1 MTQTKT
7 DSVLAL
13 SGFPPLV
20 RNVPPNWPQEPTPN
34 KLSLLWQYNYHNL
47 YHQYS
52 PFTNYHENVLS
63 GLLSDKQ
70 PFVYTY
76 IDEIDR
82 GIRGLST
89 VNKALLATVNIQ
101 QDTVSDVIR
110 IAKWQVSSWG
120 VQFLAK
126 QALIQRL
133 QPFDETRI
141 YNPLSPILATIRPFA
156 LGIGEQ
162 PMRHIE
168 GGVLGFA
175 NSITSTIGINL
186 LGRGFTTPSS
196 TVGDRALSDY
206 NTGQGKGLVRGGT
219 ATEAYANLIKVWPGP
234 DTSFG
239 GIGFQGLLAKAKVAV
254 NKMFGSANQP
264 ADTQVRADEG
274 TYGKMVVSSRLF
286 PMQPW
291 YPMRETKIDAPKRN
305 QSLLS
310 SLNNVSSTAMGII
323 SNPKQLI
330 GMGLNALFNMAGTGN
345 GVGIFY
351 GKKIIA
357 LPEGQFIYVETKQGI
372 NGTPIKG
379 RSVGYEIQGNKYG
392 DNIKVVGDGNLEN
405 SDMLLQFSLYQNED
419 YNYESKF
426 TEPNVQKV
434 KTLQDTLK
442 SVAGNINSNQTIYT
456 AKTTTYSKLLSSGD
470 LKAIGYDNMFAN
482 VPSTPSPINTYGSVK
497 EYSTGDGK
505 LPPTLDKKV
514 NANKNL
520 KFATTFTS
528 DGLNQLEILQRDQQG
543 RLKIPYDGNI
553 RDVHGNWYEYKPYED
568 DLIAFFFYDVVN
580 KKYIPFRA
588 TIKGISEG
596 NTAFWDE
603 LRFIGR
609 ADQLYSYNGFSRT
622 LSFGFNVVVNSIS
635 ELLPCWKRINYLASI
650 VKPSNYTR
658 SENVNNVFN
667 RFMVPPMFMITI
679 GDLYKF
685 QPIVIRSVTVNI
697 PDDALWETL
706 NSDNSTEWSYLNGII
721 KNPKVGNRYGQLP
734 REVEINIEGALLEK
748 ERAQV
753 GGSHYG
759 HAPRKDNWEDFLNN
773 GELTEESFLVG
784 VAGTESEYYLPKPS
798 NLHKQM
804 IEASPSANPK

>member
-1 MTQTKT
+1 MSSTRV

-13 SGFPPLV
+13 EGFPPLIK
-20 RNVPPNWPQEPTPN
+20 NVPPNWPTVPTPD
-34 KLSLLWQYNYHNL
+34 KISLLWKYNYHNL
-47 YHQYS
+47 YHKYS

-63 GLLSDKQ
+63 GILSDKQ

-76 IDEIDR
+76 IDETDT
-82 GIRGLST
+82 GIRGLP
-89 VNKALLATVNIQ
+89 KFAQALLATVNIQ

-110 IAKWQVSSWG
+110 ISKWQISSWG

-141 YNPLSPILATIRPFA
+141 YNPLSPILATIRPFS

-168 GGVLGFA
+168 GGILGLA
-175 NSITSTIGINL
+175 NSVTSTVGINF

-196 TVGDRALSDY
+196 TVGDIALSDY

-234 DTSFG
+234 DVSFG
-239 GIGFQGLLAKAKVAV
+239 GIGISGLIANAKSAI
-254 NKMFGSANQP
+254 NKAFGTANQP
-264 ADTQVRADEG
+264 AGTKVRADEA
-274 TYGKMVVSSRLF
+274 TYAKMAVSSRLF

-291 YPMRETKIDAPKRN
+291 YPNPETKIDAPKRN

-310 SLNNVSSTAMGII
+310 SLNNISSTAMGII

-330 GMGLNALFNMAGTGN
+330 GMGLNALLNMAGTGT
-345 GVGIFY
+345 VTFY

-357 LPEGQFIYVETKQGI
+357 LPEGKFIYVETKQGI
-372 NGTPIKG
+372 TGTPIKG
-379 RSVGYEIQGNKYG
+379 RSVGYQIQGNKYG
-392 DNIKVVGDGNLEN
+392 NNIKVVGDGDLEN

-442 SVAGNINSNQTIYT
+442 SVVNKINNPDTIYL

-470 LKAIGYDNMFAN
+470 LKAIGYDNLFSN
-482 VPSTPSPINTYGSVK
+482 IPSTISPINTYGVIK
-497 EYSTGDGK
+497 EYNTGDGK
-505 LPPTLDKKV
+505 FPATLDRKS

-520 KFATTFTS
+520 KFATSFTS
-528 DGLNQLEILQRDQQG
+528 DGLNQLDILKRDDQG
-543 RLKIPYDGNI
+543 RLMIPYQGNI
-553 RDVHGNWYEYKPYED
+553 RDVHGNWAEYKPYED
-568 DLIAFFFYDVVN
+568 DLIAFFFYDAVN

-622 LSFGFNVVVNSIS
+622 LSFGFNVVINSIS
-635 ELLPCWKRINYLASI
+635 ELLPSWKKINYLASV

-667 RFMVPPMFMITI
+667 RFIVPPMFMITI

-685 QPIVIRSVTVNI
+685 QPIVIRSVTMNI

-706 NSDNSTEWSYLNGII
+706 NQYNSEEWTYLNGII
-721 KNPKVGNRYGQLP
+721 KNPKLEKRYGQLP
-734 REVEINIEGALLEK
+734 RDVEINVEGALLEK

-784 VAGTESEYYLPKPS
+784 AAGTDSEYYLPKPS
-798 NLHKQM
+798 DLHKQM
-804 IEASPSANPK
+804 IEASPAANPK